1 MAEIKKRITHKQN
14 IQNLEH
20 LIFRTN
26 LLYKELEKE
35 MKDYGIK
42 EKAIKK
48 IIEGKS
54 VVECNYCD
62 TPNAYE
68 VFKNKFLKLIIYRC
82 NNCNKIYFSRFKK

>member
-1 MAEIKKRITHKQN
+1 MAKIKEEITHKQN

-20 LIFRTN
+20 LISKTN
-26 LLYKELEKE
+26 LLRRELEKE
-35 MKDYGIK
+35 MKNYGIK
-42 EKAIKK
+42 EKTIKK

-68 VFKNKFLKLIIYRC
+68 VFKSKFLKLIIYRC
-82 NNCNKIYFSRFKK
+82 NKCDKIYFSGC